1 MGVLLGV
8 LALISRIM
16 ATQISKLHKQI
27 MRRVYYAYALR
38 LVTLPGIPQGFLTLF
53 ALIGLTYFVSLGSV
67 LNNIR
72 QIPVGNLDTFAY
84 NAVTNTDA
92 WTLLFTGLIIF
103 SLLSFRFKMKTPS
116 FALFSRAEA

>member
-1 MGVLLGV
+1 
-8 LALISRIM
+8 M
-16 ATQISKLHKQI
+16 AKNISKLHKQI

-53 ALIGLTYFVSLGSV
+53 ALIGLTYFVSLGNV

-92 WTLLFTGLIIF
+92 WTLIFTGLIIF
-103 SLLSFRFKMKTPS
+103 SLISFRFKFKVPTMS
-116 FALFSRAEA
+116 LFERVKV

>member
-1 MGVLLGV
+1 MKKLS
-8 LALISRIM
+8 AL
-16 ATQISKLHKQI
+16 QKKI
-27 MRRVYYAYALR
+27 MRRVYYAYAIR
-38 LVTLPGIPQGFLTLF
+38 LVTLPGVPQGFLTLF
-53 ALIGLTYFVSLGSV
+53 ALIGLTYFVSLASV

-103 SLLSFRFKMKTPS
+103 SLLSFRFRITSLP
-116 FALFSRAEA
+116 FGLFSRARA